1 MGGLHEQRTVRLVD
15 FMQIMLEQKWQSAEV
30 ERIFMNL
37 DKKGS
42 VESRDFQEIFLLF
55 TIKRKLKLMS
65 HMINNDD
72 INFEFKKNNFV
83 DVLENDVFDMGVL
96 LYREYFLEIMERKDK
111 KDDETRWYICTLLVN
126 SFEKANGQLDS
137 KVYLFKRFI

>member
-1 MGGLHEQRTVRLVD
+1 
-15 FMQIMLEQKWQSAEV
+15 MLEQKWQSAEV